1 MSPVDGKH
9 KLFESK
15 EDIYRELEMCYDEL
29 IEKNIDDI
37 GENLYIEH
45 FYFANT
51 YELLDIKYQNII
63 KKYNYTKL
71 SKENPNGNYIES
83 DKASTIVQ
91 TMKHIDE
98 NMPHIKN
105 VIIDD
110 FQYVMANEYMR
121 RANERGF
128 EKFTEIGLHAWEI
141 ATAGKNMREDIN
153 FVMIGHAEQST
164 DLSGNRRLKFKTVGK
179 LVDNIITMEGM
190 FTVVL
195 FTHVGIDPEGNTSY
209 TFITQSDG
217 TTTAKSPRGMF
228 KELNIPNDIKDV
240 ITKID
245 EYNK

>member
-1 MSPVDGKH
+1 MSQ
-9 KLFESK
+9 E
-15 EDIYRELEMCYDEL
+15 IL
-29 IEKNIDDI
+29 II
-37 GENLYIEH
+37 GESGSGKSTSLENLNPKET
-45 FYFANT
+45 F
-51 YELLDIKYQNII
+51 II
-63 KKYNYTKL
+63 NVGCKPMPFRGGKSEYTKL

-98 NMPHIKN
+98 NMPHIKT
-105 VIIDD
+105 VVIDD

-128 EKFTEIGLHAWEI
+128 DKFTEIGLHAWEI

-195 FTHVGIDPEGNTSY
+195 FTDVSVNAEGERVYN
-209 TFITQSDG
+209 FITQSDG

-228 KELNIPNDIKDV
+228 EFKIPNDIWQV
-240 ITKID
+240 IDKIT
-245 EYNK
+245 EYYN

>member
-1 MSPVDGKH
+1 MAQ
-9 KLFESK
+9 E
-15 EDIYRELEMCYDEL
+15 IL
-29 IEKNIDDI
+29 II
-37 GENLYIEH
+37 GESGSGKSTSLEH
-45 FYFANT
+45 
-51 YELLDIKYQNII
+51 LDPKSTFIFNVAKKPMPFRGWKGKYVAIDRD
-63 KKYNYTKL
+63 
-71 SKENPNGNYIES
+71 NPKGNYLES
-83 DKASTIVQ
+83 DQSSTIVK
-91 TMKHIDE
+91 TMKHINE
-98 NMPHIKN
+98 NMPHIKT
-105 VIIDD
+105 VIVDD

-128 EKFTEIGLHAWEI
+128 EKFTDIGLHAWEV
-141 ATAGKNMREDIN
+141 ANAGKNLREDMT
-153 FVMIGHAEQST
+153 FVMIGHAEQSM
-164 DLSGNRRLKFKTVGK
+164 DLQGNRRLKFKTVGK

>member
-1 MSPVDGKH
+1 MSQ
-9 KLFESK
+9 E
-15 EDIYRELEMCYDEL
+15 IL
-29 IEKNIDDI
+29 II
-37 GENLYIEH
+37 GESGSGKSTSLENLNPEETFIVNVGNKPMP
-45 FYFANT
+45 FRGG
-51 YELLDIKYQNII
+51 KS
-63 KKYNYTKL
+63 KYTKL

-105 VIIDD
+105 VVIDD

-128 EKFTEIGLHAWEI
+128 DKFTEIGLHAWEI
-141 ATAGKNMREDIN
+141 ATAGKNMRDDIN

-179 LVDNIITMEGM
+179 LVDNVITMEGM

-195 FTHVGIDPEGNTSY
+195 FTDVSVNADGERVYN
-209 TFITQSDG
+209 FVTQSDG
-217 TTTAKSPRGMF
+217 TTTAKSPRDMF
-228 KELNIPNDIKDV
+228 EFKIPNDINNV
-240 ITKID
+240 INNIT
-245 EYNK
+245 EYYN